1 MILKM
6 WVKVGENG
14 WVEVR
19 EKLSDQVVDRS
30 RKITL
35 TDPLR
40 VYALAQSINRLID
53 SGSPNGSY

>member
-1 MILKM
+1 M